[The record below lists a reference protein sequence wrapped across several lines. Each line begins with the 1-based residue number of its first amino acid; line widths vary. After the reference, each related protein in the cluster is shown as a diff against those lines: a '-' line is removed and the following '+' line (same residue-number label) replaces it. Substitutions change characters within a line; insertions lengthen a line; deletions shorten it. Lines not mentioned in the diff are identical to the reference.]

1 MFVLMPCSAVGGA
14 MLVLHKIMLRNMSY
28 EAKGKEEEEELF
40 YFAHIYFYLNLKN
53 IFNMSIRQTYERK
66 KPEISLDSFAS
77 SAFI

>member
-40 YFAHIYFYLNLKN
+40 FLFCSYLFLFK
-53 IFNMSIRQTYERK
+53 FK
-66 KPEISLDSFAS
+66 KHF
-77 SAFI
+77 